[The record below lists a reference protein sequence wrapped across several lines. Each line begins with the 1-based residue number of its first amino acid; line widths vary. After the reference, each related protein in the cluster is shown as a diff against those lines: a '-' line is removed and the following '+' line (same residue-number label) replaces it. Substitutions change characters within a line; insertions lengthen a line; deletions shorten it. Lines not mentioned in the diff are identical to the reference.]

1 MPKAKPQLEA
11 TLKERRSAYGSF
23 SDNAAVAQAIKNSM
37 RAHAGWEGLPSTM
50 KEGLDLIALKMSR
63 IVTGDWT
70 HKDNPHDIAGYAK
83 CMEDFLADR
92 SN

>member
-11 TLKERRSAYGSF
+11 TLKERRSSYGSF
-23 SDNAAVAQAIKNSM
+23 SDNAAVAQAIKDSM
-37 RAHAGWEGLPSTM
+37 RAHQGWEGLPSTM

-63 IVTGDWT
+63 IVTGDWR

-83 CMEDFLADR
+83 CMEDFLDGAG
-92 SN
+92 S